1 MSDKF
6 GPLQGI
12 TVVDFSQ
19 MMAGPFAT
27 QILSDLG
34 ARIIKVEKPS
44 LGEWERSLPSM
55 GKFFKGQSPF
65 FLSMN
70 RGKDSLAIDLKSQR
84 GKDVVN
90 KLLKNADVVTSNFR
104 PGTLDR
110 LGFGYE
116 EVRKINPEI
125 IYSSSSGFG
134 SFGPWQGRPGQ
145 DLLLQAVSGMLH
157 QSGKGGEAPSPVA
170 SSVIDAITSLYN
182 VIGILASLT
191 GRAKGKTLGAVE
203 VSMLEAAIAVQCQEL
218 AASINLEQKFER
230 SSSGLGTPWNDAPYA
245 VYKAS
250 DGYFVIAMADLS
262 SIADLLDIPDLK
274 IIANSGDTFALR
286 DKSKSL
292 IDSAVRNRNRDDI
305 VEILLGE
312 DIWCAPVLSF
322 EEVRELEQVKES
334 GILRTLE
341 HPEYGEFI
349 TPGLPIRFSNYE
361 PDYKKAPPVVGEQT
375 REILESVGIS
385 DDEIRSLEDDGVIST
400 YQRGVER

>member
-1 MSDKF
+1 MSEES
-6 GPLQGI
+6 GPLEGI
-12 TVVDFSQ
+12 TVIDFSQ

-27 QILSDLG
+27 QILADLG
-34 ARIIKVEKPS
+34 ASVIKVEKPHV
-44 LGEWERSLPSM
+44 GEWERSLPSM
-55 GKFFKGQSPF
+55 GEFFEGQSPF

-84 GKDVVN
+84 GKNVVN
-90 KLLKNADVVTSNFR
+90 KLLEKADVVTSNFR

-116 EVRKINPEI
+116 DVKKINPEI

-145 DLLLQAVSGMLH
+145 DLLLQAVSGMLN
-157 QSGKGGEAPSPVA
+157 QSGKDGEAPTPVA

-218 AASINLEQKFER
+218 AASINLEQEFKR

-250 DGYFVIAMADLS
+250 DGYFVIAMADLAV
-262 SIADLLDIPDLK
+262 IADLLDIPKLK
-274 IIANSGDTFALR
+274 KIAESGNTFSSR
-286 DKSKSL
+286 NQSKSL
-292 IDSAVRNRNRDDI
+292 IDSAVGSRKRDDI
-305 VEILLGE
+305 VELLLDE

-322 EEVRELEQVKES
+322 EEVIELEQVKNS
-334 GILRTLE
+334 GILRKLE

-361 PDYKKAPPVVGEQT
+361 PGYKKAPPVVGEHT
-375 REILESVGIS
+375 KEILQTVGLS
-385 DDEIRSLEDDGVIST
+385 DDEIKSLEDDGVIST
-400 YQRGVER
+400 PLREDQR